1 VSYKKEKFTT
11 FNTLP
16 YFKTEVFTNDM
27 SYDDI
32 KNLFL
37 EILNNGIHGLCF
49 SPYVEGQKP
58 GDTLSE
64 DQIRKRMLIIKPYIS
79 WVRSFSTTEGNELIP
94 KIAKEYGIKTL
105 VGAWIGND
113 MEKNE
118 IEINNLIALA
128 KEGLVDVAAIGNEV
142 LYRDELTVDQ
152 LLHYINYSKS
162 HLNGVPVGYVDAY
175 YEFPKHPELVEAC
188 DVILANF
195 YPFWEGTSFDDSL
208 QHKQYMLQRLLECA
222 NGKKI
227 VVSETGWPSE
237 GGKSGEAEP
246 SLLNAMKYFINSQ
259 LWSFD
264 QDIEMFYFSSFDET
278 WKLNAEGNVGGSWGL
293 WDKDEKLKYV

>member
-1 VSYKKEKFTT
+1 VSYKKEKFNT

-246 SLLNAMKYFINSQ
+246 SMLNAMKYFINSQ